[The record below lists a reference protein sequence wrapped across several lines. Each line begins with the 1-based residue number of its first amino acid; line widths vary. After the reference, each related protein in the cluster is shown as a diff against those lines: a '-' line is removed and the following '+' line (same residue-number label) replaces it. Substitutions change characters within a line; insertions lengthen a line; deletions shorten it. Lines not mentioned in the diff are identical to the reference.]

1 LRACRLCLPS
11 PYRVVGDGGGIDS
24 ACGAISVPADAVD
37 IAIVDV
43 AGVTSDGYWIYC
55 IRSPGTY
62 GDVVDVDVVV
72 DVVVVVVVDV
82 LVDAPIEIGLSRVRT
97 QFKLKTP
104 PFEPNSM

>member
-1 LRACRLCLPS
+1 MRACRLCLPS

-72 DVVVVVVVDV
+72 DV